1 MDIQV
6 NNLELIKPQFSCV
19 IVIYCTFIMV
29 LICFFDL
36 NKCSGDTDG
45 IVPVT
50 STKKSI
56 KKMKLRVETPWY
68 PWFHGDYEVCVPVS
82 YIDRQYKEFFTET
95 CNIEYIIDKLGE

>member
-6 NNLELIKPQFSCV
+6 NNLTKLFKSPFSCV
-19 IVIYCTFIMV
+19 FVIYYTFIIQF
-29 LICFFDL
+29 LNGFSLFLDL

-56 KKMKLRVETPWY
+56 KKMKLSVETSWY
-68 PWFHGDYEVCVPVS
+68 PWFHNYYEVRIKI
-82 YIDRQYKEFFTET
+82 Y
-95 CNIEYIIDKLGE
+95 